1 LHKVKNWEFPYRE
14 KKPIEKKTRYFTNW
28 HWKDDERPPEQITQ
42 YYGPATWA
50 EDGSWGYHTPIYML
64 KCIICLQA
72 VTEIITNETARTL
85 DILVQ
90 QHTKVH
96 NEIYQN
102 HLALDY
108 LLASEGGVCGKFN
121 LSNCCL
127 QIGDEGK
134 VVEEIADRM
143 RKLAHVP
150 VQTWRGWDPNDCLED
165 GSLPWADSRP

>member
-1 LHKVKNWEFPYRE
+1 
-14 KKPIEKKTRYFTNW
+14 
-28 HWKDDERPPEQITQ
+28 
-42 YYGPATWA
+42 
-50 EDGSWGYHTPIYML
+50 ML

-127 QIGDEGK
+127 QIDNKEK
-134 VVEEIADRM
+134 VTEKSIDGM
-143 RKLAHVP
+143 R
-150 VQTWRGWDPNDCLED
+150 
-165 GSLPWADSRP
+165 SLPMSPSRLGEDRIPMTCLGVVGIC

>member
-1 LHKVKNWEFPYRE
+1 
-14 KKPIEKKTRYFTNW
+14 
-28 HWKDDERPPEQITQ
+28 
-42 YYGPATWA
+42 
-50 EDGSWGYHTPIYML
+50 
-64 KCIICLQA
+64 
-72 VTEIITNETARTL
+72 
-85 DILVQ
+85 
-90 QHTKVH
+90 
-96 NEIYQN
+96 
-102 HLALDY
+102 LDY